1 MVSPLALRSAVK
13 YLVKQSRSSQRRA
26 CAVVGLSRSLVRYII
41 RRRRDE
47 AKLVRKIHGLAI
59 RHSRY
64 GYRRITVLLRREG
77 FRVNKK
83 RVHRIWKSEGLGL
96 PRRRPKRRRIGP
108 TGEIVNKA
116 EYPNHVWSYDF
127 VEDRT
132 ERGGKLRILVIIDE
146 YTRECLAIRVKPS
159 IPASAVIEVLEW
171 LFLTRGVPKY
181 IRSDNGPE
189 FVSRAVC
196 RWLEN
201 SGCQTLF
208 IKPGSPWEN
217 GYIESFN
224 DKLRDECLNREV
236 FRNGKEAQAI
246 VEAFRQE
253 YNNYRPH
260 SSLGYLTPAEF
271 VRRYYK
277 KNQVKDLKQPVVKA
291 GSLSL

>member
-1 MVSPLALRSAVK
+1 MGRCSERH
-13 YLVKQSRSSQRRA
+13 A
-26 CAVVGLSRSLVRYII
+26 CVVVGLSRSLVRYIAI
-41 RRRRDE
+41 RRKDE
-47 AKLVRKIHGLAI
+47 AALIKEIHKLAI

-64 GYRRITVLLRREG
+64 GYRRITVLLQREG
-77 FRVNKK
+77 FKVNKK
-83 RVHRIWKSEGLGL
+83 RVYRIWKSEGLSL
-96 PRRRPKRRRIGP
+96 PQRRPRRRRRGV
-108 TGEIVNKA
+108 TGGIVNKA

-132 ERGGKLRILVIIDE
+132 ERGGKLRILAIIDE
-146 YTRECLAIRVKPS
+146 YTRECPAIKVKPS
-159 IPASAVIEVLEW
+159 IPASEVIQVLEW

-181 IRSDNGPE
+181 LRSDNGPE
-189 FVSRAVC
+189 FVSKAVC
-196 RWLEN
+196 QWLKK

-224 DKLRDECLNREV
+224 DKLRDECLNREI

-260 SSLGYLTPAEF
+260 SSLGNLTPADF
-271 VRRYYK
+271 ARQYYTNRQAK
-277 KNQVKDLKQPVVKA
+277 EITQPGDIV

>member
-1 MVSPLALRSAVK
+1 MVSPLARRSAVK
-13 YLVKQSRSSQRRA
+13 YLVKQRRSSQRRA
-26 CAVVGLSRSLVRYII
+26 CAVVRIPRSLVRYIA
-41 RRRRDE
+41 RRHKDE
-47 AKLVRKIHGLAI
+47 AELIKKIHKLAI

-96 PRRRPKRRRIGP
+96 PRKRPKRRRGET

-146 YTRECLAIRVKPS
+146 YTRECLAIRVEPS
-159 IPASAVIEVLEW
+159 IPASVVIEALEW
-171 LFLTRGVPKY
+171 LFLTRGVPDY

-189 FVSRAVC
+189 FVSGAVC
-196 RWLEN
+196 QWLKE

-208 IKPGSPWEN
+208 ITPGSPWEN

-224 DKLRDECLNREV
+224 DKLRDECLNREI
-236 FRNGKEAQAI
+236 FRNGKAAQTI
-246 VEAFRQE
+246 VEAWRQE

-260 SSLGYLTPAEF
+260 SSLGYLTPVDFA
-271 VRRYYK
+271 RIYYEE
-277 KNQVKDLKQPVVKA
+277 NQVIELKQPEGKT

>member
-1 MVSPLALRSAVK
+1 VRYLAKEGRC
-13 YLVKQSRSSQRRA
+13 SQRRA
-26 CAVVGLSRSLVRYII
+26 CAVVRIPRSLVRYIV
-41 RRRRDE
+41 RRRKDE
-47 AKLVRKIHGLAI
+47 AKLVRKIHKLAI

-64 GYRRITVLLRREG
+64 GYRRITALLRREG

-83 RVHRIWKSEGLGL
+83 RVHRIWKSEGLNL
-96 PRRRPKRRRIGP
+96 PRRRLKRRKMGP
-108 TGEIVNKA
+108 VGGIVNKA
-116 EYPNHVWSYDF
+116 EYPNHVLSYDF

-189 FVSRAVC
+189 FISKAVC
-196 RWLEN
+196 QWLKE

-208 IKPGSPWEN
+208 ITPGSPWEN

-236 FRNGKEAQAI
+236 FRNGKEAQVI

-260 SSLGYLTPAEF
+260 SSLGYQTPAEF
-271 VRRYYK
+271 ARRYYEE
-277 KNQVKDLKQPVVKA
+277 NQITEVKQPVEKA
-291 GSLSL
+291 GSLSF